1 MSDIEEPIVDEV
13 SVQELVEDEPEF
25 AGVNQSATE
34 IKLFGKWSFAEI
46 EVADISLAVCFY
58 NCV

>member
-1 MSDIEEPIVDEV
+1 MSDIEEPIVDET
-13 SVQELVEDEPEF
+13 SVQEEQVEDEPEF

-58 NCV
+58 CV